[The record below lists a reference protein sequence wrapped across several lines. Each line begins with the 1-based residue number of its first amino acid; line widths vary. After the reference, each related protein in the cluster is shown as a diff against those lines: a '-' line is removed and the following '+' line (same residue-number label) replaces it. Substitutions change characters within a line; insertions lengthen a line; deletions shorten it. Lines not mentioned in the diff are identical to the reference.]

1 MVTELNKT
9 VSRKIHVR
17 DKGDFVVSITNDGI
31 TIRTFRKRKSV
42 TLSFDQLALRAIE
55 QAAYLLSEK
64 EWNDPLGTLSKLGR
78 LKRKNQRSAEERG
91 RNSSS

>member
-1 MVTELNKT
+1 MVTELKKT

-78 LKRKNQRSAEERG
+78 LKRKSRPAAEVRG
-91 RNSSS
+91 RDSSF